1 MRELLF
7 AIVRDL
13 TTFGTPRW
21 RVTDD
26 EWRLCPQ
33 SVTTAAA
40 APKRPSAESRWL
52 PRPDFSKPSRNLK
65 YLTTESLR

>member
-13 TTFGTPRW
+13 TTFGTPHW
-21 RVTDD
+21 RVTGD
-26 EWRLCPQ
+26 EWRVCPE
-33 SVTTAAA
+33 SVTTAAV
-40 APKRPSAESRWL
+40 APKRQSDGRRWL
-52 PRPDFSKPSRNLK
+52 AWPDFSKPSRNLK